1 MSLTRSSLCWQRQ
14 LIAHRCTCHFAAR
27 RFCSRTPPRQFSSFP
42 RPVFSRALSPV
53 FSARSSDRA
62 PHPLSACVRIPLRAR
77 APCAMFSIFDRI
89 HSPQLPGGPPPSALE
104 RSSVDDVVRADLAR
118 VKDSLPLEWKSHVE
132 EHILD
137 GAAFGTIQN
146 HPRVSWAEHRAP
158 ENGGRVFVVLY
169 GSIALRAKR
178 IRIQSPLP
186 LFRVSA
192 LLRSMHSSSP
202 SSQYTVPPSHC
213 SPPVFPLFSL
223 PPPFPP
229 WRRNARWETQQGFSD
244 AYGDYSSQP
253 QTCLASLQGSWAFCL
268 FDDASQYVLAAR
280 DPHHGAPLF
289 WASVQQADLLFCT
302 WSASPSSIPENATHP
317 AAEATDAAADA
328 AAAPDA
334 PDAPDAPAALPP
346 PPLTAASVSS
356 TAHGLEL
363 REFPAGFFYEKKWDE
378 TIGSLHSYMEGE
390 ETEEM
395 DVSVPMPCATMFRVS
410 SGSDLAG
417 PKPGSF
423 AM

>member
-1 MSLTRSSLCWQRQ
+1 
-14 LIAHRCTCHFAAR
+14 
-27 RFCSRTPPRQFSSFP
+27 
-42 RPVFSRALSPV
+42 
-53 FSARSSDRA
+53 
-62 PHPLSACVRIPLRAR
+62 
-77 APCAMFSIFDRI
+77 MFSIFDRI

-118 VKDSLPLEWKSHVE
+118 VKDNLPLEWKSHVE

-169 GSIALRAKR
+169 GSIDNEDEVRELYSLPKPDRPD
-178 IRIQSPLP
+178 PL
-186 LFRVSA
+186 LAFSASSA
-192 LLRSMHSSSP
+192 LLLAEL
-202 SSQYTVPPSHC
+202 Y
-213 SPPVFPLFSL
+213 
-223 PPPFPP
+223 
-229 WRRNARWETQQGFSD
+229 WKGFSD

-302 WSASPSSIPENATHP
+302 WSAAPSSIPENASHP

-346 PPLTAASVSS
+346 PPLTAAAAAGVSS
-356 TAHGLEL
+356 SAHGLEL